1 MNKMEKIFQGIFW
14 LAGIFLIAQGVVLLI
29 PILGVIA
36 LAGLF
41 TSFGMALFGFAFNR
55 VEISFWSNKLH
66 EIFSKFKD
74 KTRNVYRENKFYKYT
89 KKV

>member
-1 MNKMEKIFQGIFW
+1 MFLTPVEFINRYLFSISLTTHLSAKI
-14 LAGIFLIAQGVVLLI
+14 
-29 PILGVIA
+29 
-36 LAGLF
+36 
-41 TSFGMALFGFAFNR
+41 ALFGFAFNK